1 MNITEKATFHIFLK
15 FFFKA
20 MVRTI
25 IYMKFYQLQQL
36 TINVYQH
43 SLPLRMA
50 NTWIKTKFHLTPL
63 SQGSSLTIK
72 WKEWSSNRGVIHW
85 WHLSHHNVQCLYC
98 ILRYFA
104 ILFATQKVIKF
115 QETHWGSKLN
125 FNLVGKIWKG
135 SKIFWNYY
143 PLVWLHAA
151 YNYKLCILKSD
162 SSGPNVTKTV
172 SNPIIPF

>member
-1 MNITEKATFHIFLK
+1 MLMIGCKGLIGSWSGTLWSSISKGNSGSFHELQLCILLKINFLRLEHYWEGNISYIPQIFSK
-15 FFFKA
+15 QWWEQ
-20 MVRTI
+20 V

-72 WKEWSSNRGVIHW
+72 CKEWSSNRGVIHW

-104 ILFATQKVIKF
+104 ILFSTQKVVKF
-115 QETHWGSKLN
+115 QKTYCCSKLN
-125 FNLVGKIWKG
+125 FNLVG
-135 SKIFWNYY
+135 
-143 PLVWLHAA
+143 
-151 YNYKLCILKSD
+151 
-162 SSGPNVTKTV
+162 
-172 SNPIIPF
+172 

>member
-1 MNITEKATFHIFLK
+1 
-15 FFFKA
+15 
-20 MVRTI
+20 
-25 IYMKFYQLQQL
+25 MKFYQLQQL

-104 ILFATQKVIKF
+104 ILFSTQKVVKF
-115 QETHWGSKLN
+115 QKIYCCSKLN
-125 FNLVGKIWKG
+125 FNLVGSIG
-135 SKIFWNYY
+135 ISIKIFWNYY
-143 PLVWLHAA
+143 PFGMTTCFLQLQ
-151 YNYKLCILKSD
+151 LCMFSWD
-162 SSGPNVTKTV
+162 SSGTNLTKTV
-172 SNPIIPF
+172 SIIAELA

>member
-1 MNITEKATFHIFLK
+1 MGSWSGTLWSSISKGNSGSFHELQLCILLKINFLRLEHYWEGNISYIPQIFSK
-15 FFFKA
+15 QWWEQ
-20 MVRTI
+20 V

-104 ILFATQKVIKF
+104 ILFSTQKVVKF
-115 QETHWGSKLN
+115 QKTYCCSKLN
-125 FNLVGKIWKG
+125 FNLVG
-135 SKIFWNYY
+135 
-143 PLVWLHAA
+143 
-151 YNYKLCILKSD
+151 
-162 SSGPNVTKTV
+162 
-172 SNPIIPF
+172 

>member
-1 MNITEKATFHIFLK
+1 MIGCKGLIGSWSGTPWSSISKGNSGSFHELQYTLENK
-15 FFFKA
+15 FFETWTLLSRQHFIYSSNFSKQWWEQ
-20 MVRTI
+20 V

-104 ILFATQKVIKF
+104 ILFSTQKVVKF
-115 QETHWGSKLN
+115 QKTYCCSKLN
-125 FNLVGKIWKG
+125 FNLVG
-135 SKIFWNYY
+135 
-143 PLVWLHAA
+143 
-151 YNYKLCILKSD
+151 
-162 SSGPNVTKTV
+162 
-172 SNPIIPF
+172 